1 MANVPLPFNALFI
14 AATLSKNER
23 TRFPQYIAASY
34 VKWIELA
41 GGRVV
46 PIPYNGTTD
55 EMDTIFS
62 RINGLLLPGGGAE
75 VSAGATYIVKKAIQ
89 AVRTLWCGKE

>member
-1 MANVPLPFNALFI
+1 M
-14 AATLSKNER
+14 
-23 TRFPQYIAASY
+23 QYIAASY

-46 PIPYNGTTD
+46 PIPYNGTND
-55 EMDTIFS
+55 EMDKIFNN
-62 RINGLLLPGGGAE
+62 INGLLLPGGGAE

-89 AVRTLWCGKE
+89 AVCCPWFECQADM